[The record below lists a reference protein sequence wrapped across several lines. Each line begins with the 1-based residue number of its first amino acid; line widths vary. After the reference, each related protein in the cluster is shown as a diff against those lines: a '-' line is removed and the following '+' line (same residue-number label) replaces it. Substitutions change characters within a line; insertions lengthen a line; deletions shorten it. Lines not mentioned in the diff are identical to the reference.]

1 MAQKKITV
9 SFGAEFNK
17 NDLIQISEDLR
28 KAIVSGTS
36 TDSMKSSAQKYA
48 ATIKAA
54 ADEIEKIKKKGTV
67 DAKDVKDLKKYTS
80 TIESNLAKLQ
90 ETTGKI
96 SAAPSKL
103 MSELPEKLEKVK
115 TESMKK
121 AKEIEQKM
129 SGFLSGKGLKMI
141 DFKNIDKE
149 INVLTSKLKTMED
162 DFSLNLS
169 QDSSFANSEQGIKQ
183 SKALTEEKEKLK
195 LLMSTRDEYNQKLK
209 ESNLSYVRV
218 AAGMKGAATKQQNV
232 ADQDFIN
239 RLKALGITVEDV
251 VKEFGEFKDGVNQ
264 TAVELNNQT
273 QKQEVMGDVLSKVGD
288 KIKNTVSLL
297 FLFRQ
302 AWRVLEKGVAT
313 IKELDK
319 EMVNIGIVTKQT
331 NEEMWKTFNQ
341 FNKLA
346 MDLST
351 TTKQYLEGAKIFY
364 QQGYKTAEVIA
375 MVNATTKAAA
385 LSSVSFKEASE
396 TLTAAINAYN
406 MEATEAAAITD
417 KYAAVGAFSAADFH
431 ELSVAM
437 EKVASSAYS
446 AGMSFD
452 STLGILAK
460 GIETT
465 REAPEAIGTALKTI
479 IARFQ
484 EMKENPTALLED
496 GIDANRVEKALDTVG
511 VKLRDA
517 SGEFRDLDE
526 VFDDLGEQWVDLS
539 RNQKAYIATMA
550 AGARQ
555 QSRFMAIMNDYD
567 RTMELVDMS
576 VNSAGEANAQYAI
589 YTDSVEA
596 AQNRLNNSMEAFY
609 AKLTSSEA
617 LKTFYKVLSTGVDV
631 ATSLGPVLTGLTALI
646 TVLGVRYAFS
656 TIQIHQN
663 TLALALQ
670 KKEEMAKLSLIPR
683 ILTGM
688 VKKIFFTKAETAAV
702 ITGTQAATAFNAA
715 TGGILLIAG
724 AVLGGLALLAN
735 AHKSAGE
742 AALKAAQDQQEASNH
757 AKNQANNLDSLIQ
770 RYQTLNTKIDLSNS
784 EREEL
789 NSIKEEIVAVAPHLI
804 ESIDKEGNI
813 RLKNVETL
821 REELAIR
828 KQLAMYAA
836 RDAFEAAAKA
846 NRENKWEDQ
855 YTAEEQAQVDR
866 AEAEFNDLYAGMASF
881 VSANPFAN
889 RNNLGYEKAEISNVI
904 DTISEEV
911 RNGSKDLEQAKDELL
926 EASNFEELETNLT
939 QHMLINEDD
948 NSSVKPDEA
957 FDQMV
962 DSLSLATGNYD
973 KELAKEIKN
982 RIQDD
987 KSGSI
992 DLGSYVNDYVAGL
1005 TDGENVNW
1013 ESLIENTVTEY
1024 EQTIDA
1030 ALNEMSLFATNKFN
1044 LEKEK
1049 SQRGFNDLILG
1060 MFETDKAKNPDVEYS
1075 ELFGN
1080 SVMSLSDTI
1089 FDVLEDEARNGPE
1102 KLTAYEDIM
1111 QYIQD
1116 NAVDRADELY
1126 KSLSEGLKK
1135 APPELVKAQES
1146 MLDAIE
1152 NGLTQGDIKKARD
1165 NFEKKVEEAFPDDEE
1180 LQKIILDGNTDKS
1193 LYDETIEKLTGVFG
1207 SGFSEDQIKGFYDD
1221 LSVGTSDFLVGML
1234 DSQDDE
1240 LVDAAKT
1247 MISHSVEG
1255 SREAL
1260 NEAFSKLDPSSL
1272 MSIRVFKESLRDIY
1286 GDSLEDSAIEA
1297 MLSNTDA
1304 FLENFL
1310 ARVTDTVKQITTL
1323 TDDVKKSLSGA
1334 FNLGDMERVVSEYG
1348 EGSFQ
1353 FSGAGYSVSG
1363 EALVAK
1369 QRTLNNEL
1377 IAAQLENV
1385 EKINIEMDNLVNK
1398 TSDLTQ
1404 EDINRLN
1411 ALEQSKKV
1419 TALII
1424 QDIEK
1429 IDLMEAG
1436 IINNQSVMNGISS
1449 LNVLASTLQGL
1460 ASTYEQV
1467 SAGGMNLF
1475 NTIDAIANNPG
1486 LIGALENQNGV
1497 MRLGISTMEA
1507 MAKQKKEETLN
1518 FLQSEI
1524 TKVDAAIAGIETMLK
1539 ANDIQDAELEESS
1552 KEAIVQMGSKADASI
1567 DAANL
1572 QITGEEGVSEAI
1584 QVSMDADAARTEQ
1597 FLRNARTRFNALKKI
1612 SSAEGKTITGD
1623 ISLGGVVKK
1632 ELDINNNKLKPEDY
1646 ATILANRYGIGL
1658 DGGDIDDDVLG
1669 EIKDRLEHER
1679 STLQNLFSEVEDMTV
1694 ENMLNQIATRSKSGG
1709 QKSGSQKE
1717 EDRFEAKLQEIDR
1730 YINYLEKLEDL
1741 QFSLSEID
1749 NKIGLDSTGGKEE
1762 ISLIREKSKVLASQI
1777 AVTEQ
1782 MITVREKE
1790 LSLQRKEMSN
1800 NYAGW
1805 VSFKEGEMV
1814 DVRWDLIN
1822 AFVPANEV
1830 QQEWIDGLVDS
1841 IEKYDEASSS
1851 IKDYRNQLIETKK
1864 AVEEIA
1870 KELIDGAIG
1879 TRQQLYDALVEID
1892 QREIDSTKEKYA
1904 KMKESQ
1910 DNYLK
1915 AIKDAI
1921 DKERQMRSDAQKQ
1934 LDLDQKK
1941 RKLSVLERDTSGMYS
1956 QEVEQLRAEIEKEK
1970 ESLRNEAIDRQ
1981 YETLQKQY
1989 ELQQEQHNIEIS
2001 NMENQ
2006 MAFRQETGWYWAM
2019 VDEVIKAG
2027 QTTMQNLLEQTN
2039 RFLAL
2044 DPLEQQQ
2051 TRQQIIDS
2059 TERLD
2064 ELYKAGQS
2072 VNINDLNMVTAINN
2086 GAQSIAN
2093 QIAGIK
2099 FPSFDLQPMVNAI
2112 NNFQAKAVQNPT
2124 PIATPTPTPVS
2135 VAPAAGNYNSGL
2147 SKAEIFAA
2155 SQVELEKINNGQS
2168 LQQYLNANRS
2178 KWGGQHLSVD
2188 GKIGPLTKAEL
2199 EKMFA
2204 FINSKISS
2212 SRIPTVEKAEAFN
2225 TVQRARSKK
2234 TISYSLKKLLE
2245 KYVGSSPNVKNGFA
2259 YKKGGIVD
2267 YTGPAWV
2274 DGSKNDPEAF
2284 LSADQTKLFAHLRDE
2299 LERKNKQSPS
2309 VFGDKSTTIS
2319 VGDIKMIFQGSVD
2332 KNDAKDI
2339 AEEVRK
2345 TILDTLKGSTNPAI
2359 RRLR

>member
-17 NDLIQISEDLR
+17 SDLIQISEDLR

-36 TDSMKSSAQKYA
+36 TDAMKSSAQKYA

-54 ADEIEKIKKKGTV
+54 ADEIEKIKNKGTV

-115 TESMKK
+115 VESMKK
-121 AKEIEQKM
+121 AKEIEQEM

-169 QDSSFANSEQGIKQ
+169 KDSSFANSEQGIRQ

-218 AAGMKGAATKQQNV
+218 AAGMKGAAVKQQNV

-239 RLKALGITVEDV
+239 RLKTLGITVDDV
-251 VKEFGEFKDGVNQ
+251 VKEFLDFKNGVNQ
-264 TAVELNNQT
+264 TAAELNNQT

-517 SGEFRDLDE
+517 SGEFRDLDK
-526 VFDDLGEQWVDLS
+526 VFDDLGKQWVDLS
-539 RNQKAYIATMA
+539 RNQRAYIATMA

-617 LKTFYKVLSTGVDV
+617 LKTFYKVMSTGVDV

-663 TLALALQ
+663 TLASALKNKQ
-670 KKEEMAKLSLIPR
+670 DMAQLSLIPR
-683 ILTGM
+683 LLTGM
-688 VKKIFFTKAETAAV
+688 VKKIFFTKAETVAL
-702 ITGTQAATAFNAA
+702 ISGTQAATAFNAA
-715 TGGILLIAG
+715 TGGILLILG
-724 AVLGGLALLAN
+724 AVLGGVALLIN

-742 AALKAAQDQQEASNH
+742 AALQAAQDQQEASNH

-770 RYQTLNTKIDLSNS
+770 RYQILNTKIDLSNS

-789 NSIKEEIVAVAPHLI
+789 NSIKEEIVAIAPHLI
-804 ESIDKEGNI
+804 DSIDKEGNI
-813 RLKNVETL
+813 RLKTVETL
-821 REELAIR
+821 REELAMR

-836 RDAFEAAAKA
+836 KDAFEASAKA
-846 NRENKWEDQ
+846 NKENKWEDQ

-866 AEAEFNDLYAGMASF
+866 AEAEFNDLHEGMEKFVFAS
-881 VSANPFAN
+881 PYQTG
-889 RNNLGYEKAEISNVI
+889 NLGGVAAAISDVI
-904 DTISEEV
+904 STVSEEV
-911 RNGSKDLEQAKDELL
+911 RNGSKDLEKAKEELSKAADFGALEEDLTAYITLHKDE
-926 EASNFEELETNLT
+926 
-939 QHMLINEDD
+939 

-962 DSLSLATGNYD
+962 ESLSLATGKYD
-973 KELAKEIKN
+973 KELAEKIKEKIYN
-982 RIQDD
+982 D
-987 KSGSI
+987 KSGSAN
-992 DLGSYVNDYVAGL
+992 LESYVDQYVKDL
-1005 TDGENVNW
+1005 TDDKNEDW
-1013 ESLIENTVTEY
+1013 RSLIEDTAKEY
-1024 EQTIDA
+1024 EQKIDS
-1030 ALNEMSLFATNKFN
+1030 ALSRMSQFSTNKFN

-1049 SQRGFNDLILG
+1049 AQRGFNDFILG
-1060 MFETDKAKNPDVEYS
+1060 MFETDKAQHPDVEHS
-1075 ELFGN
+1075 EVFEN
-1080 SVMSLSDTI
+1080 SVMSLSDSV
-1089 FDVLEDEARNGPE
+1089 FDILEEEARVKKG
-1102 KLTAYEDIM
+1102 LTDYEDIM

-1116 NAVDRADELY
+1116 NAVGRAEELY
-1126 KSLSEGLKK
+1126 ESLSKGLNKDR
-1135 APPELVKAQES
+1135 PELAKAQEE

-1152 NGLTQGDIKKARD
+1152 NGLTQGDIKQARE
-1165 NFEKKVEEAFPDDEE
+1165 NFKGKVEEAFSDNEG
-1180 LQKIILDGNTDKS
+1180 LQKIILDGNTDES
-1193 LYDETIEKLTGVFG
+1193 LYNETIEKLEEVFEG
-1207 SGFSEDQIKGFYDD
+1207 RFDKEQIEDFYDG

-1234 DSQDDE
+1234 DSQETE
-1240 LVDAAKT
+1240 LVEAAKT
-1247 MISHSVEG
+1247 MMSHSVEG

-1286 GDSLEDSAIEA
+1286 DESLDDSAIEA

-1369 QRTLNNEL
+1369 QRTLNNQL
-1377 IAAQLENV
+1377 IEAQLENV
-1385 EKINIEMDNLVNK
+1385 EKINIEMDNLVKK
-1398 TSDLTQ
+1398 TSDLTE
-1404 EDINRLN
+1404 EDIDRLN

-1467 SAGGMNLF
+1467 SAGGMTLF

-1524 TKVDAAIAGIETMLK
+1524 TKVDAAIAGIDTMIK
-1539 ANDIQDAELEESS
+1539 ANDIQDAKLEESS
-1552 KEAIVQMGSKADASI
+1552 KEAIVQMGNKADASV
-1567 DAANL
+1567 DVANA

-1623 ISLGGVVKK
+1623 ISIGGVEKK
-1632 ELDINNNKLKPEDY
+1632 DLGIKVNKLEPEDY

-1658 DGGDIDDDVLG
+1658 DGGKIDGDVLG

-1694 ENMLNQIATRSKSGG
+1694 ENMLNQIATKSKSSS
-1709 QKSGSQKE
+1709 QKSESKAE

-1762 ISLIREKSKVLASQI
+1762 INLIREKSKILANQI

-1782 MITVREKE
+1782 MIVVREKE

-1851 IKDYRNQLIETKK
+1851 IKDYRNQLLETKK

-1870 KELIDGAIG
+1870 KELIDGAIE

-1934 LDLDQKK
+1934 FDLDQKK
-1941 RKLSVLERDTSGMYS
+1941 RRLSVLERDTSGMYN

-2019 VDEVIKAG
+2019 VDGAIRAG

-2072 VNINDLNMVTAINN
+2072 VNINDVNMVTAINS
-2086 GAQSIAN
+2086 GARSIAN

-2099 FPSFDLQPMVNAI
+2099 FPTFDLQPMVNAI

-2124 PIATPTPTPVS
+2124 PIATPVPTPVS
-2135 VAPAAGNYNSGL
+2135 IAPAPAPAPAPSSPQVVY
-2147 SKAEIFAA
+2147 SKEA
-2155 SQVELEKINNGQS
+2155 S
-2168 LQQYLNANRS
+2168 LQHFLNANAGL
-2178 KWGGQHLSVD
+2178 WGGTRLEVD
-2188 GKIGPLTKAEL
+2188 GKIGPKTKTEID
-2199 EKMFA
+2199 KMFA
-2204 FINSKISS
+2204 FINSKISAS
-2212 SRIPTVEKAEAFN
+2212 KISTIEKAELFN
-2225 TVQRARSKK
+2225 IVENAKSKK
-2234 TISYSLKKLLE
+2234 TITSSLNDLLKKFTGNGLSFGLPL
-2245 KYVGSSPNVKNGFA
+2245 KYKE
-2259 YKKGGIVD
+2259 GGMVD

-2274 DGSKNDPEAF
+2274 DGSKNNPEAF